1 MPSNLISRRYL
12 RAASALTLVLGAG
25 LAVPAALAP
34 AAVAAAPSAT
44 AEVNSYGW
52 QLTYTAA
59 AGQTNKPT
67 VKESLVKGS
76 TEVTY
81 VIDDVVPISAGGG
94 CVHPVGTDRTKVV
107 CTVSGVDSQDPY
119 AALEMRLGDG
129 NDTVSI
135 NNTTGQI
142 FLFNSIDLGP
152 GNDKLTGNSGIDG
165 NHVSGQAG
173 NDTIT
178 VGKYGTILGGDG
190 ADTLSASGGDN
201 IVQGGKG
208 NDVIRG
214 AAGAQSLSGDDGND
228 SLYGGNGNDS
238 LYGGKGN
245 DILYGN
251 SGADV
256 LYGNTGDDKLYGGA
270 GKDTLSG
277 GAGKNVV
284 RQD

>member
-1 MPSNLISRRYL
+1 MPLYLISRRYL

-25 LAVPAALAP
+25 LAVPATLATT
-34 AAVAAAPSAT
+34 AVAAAPSAT
-44 AEVNSYGW
+44 AASSATAEVNTYGW

-81 VIDDVVPISAGGG
+81 VIDDVVPIGVGAG
-94 CVHPVGTDRTKVV
+94 CVHPVSTDRTKVI
-107 CTVSGVDSQDPY
+107 CTVSGEDSQDPY
-119 AALEMRLGDG
+119 AALEMDLGDG
-129 NDTVSI
+129 NDTVTV

-142 FLFNSIDLGP
+142 FLFNRIDLGS
-152 GNDKLTGNSGIDG
+152 GNDRLTGNSGIDG
-165 NHVSGQAG
+165 NQVTGQAG
-173 NDTIT
+173 SDTIM
-178 VGKYGTILGGDG
+178 VGKYGTSVGGD
-190 ADTLSASGGDN
+190 
-201 IVQGGKG
+201 
-208 NDVIRG
+208 
-214 AAGAQSLSGDDGND
+214 
-228 SLYGGNGNDS
+228 GNDS

-245 DILYGN
+245 DVLYGN
-251 SGADV
+251 NGADT
-256 LYGNTGDDKLYGGA
+256 LYGNTGNDKLYGGA